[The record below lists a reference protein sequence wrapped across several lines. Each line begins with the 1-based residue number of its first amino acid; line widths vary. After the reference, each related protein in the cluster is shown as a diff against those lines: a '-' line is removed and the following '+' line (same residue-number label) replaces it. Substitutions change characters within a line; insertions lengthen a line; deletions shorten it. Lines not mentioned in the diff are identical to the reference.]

1 MDELRDESYQNEEEE
16 LEALEELEE
25 SILDFLELELAPEEA
40 VIEED
45 EVPELPDEE
54 DDNIFEAVFKH
65 FTDDDEEPS
74 AEEIAAL
81 EQLEEL
87 TQSEQIEDL
96 LETKQYA
103 KLRDL
108 LVEMEAPD
116 IYQLLEDLT
125 ERQQSIVFRLL
136 PKELAAETFVEM
148 DVEVQEMLIRGFS
161 DTELREV
168 LEELYLDDTVDIIEE
183 MPATVVKRILRQ
195 SDPESRR
202 AINELLRYPKDS
214 AGSIMTPEYVDL
226 HADMTVEDA
235 FKRIRR
241 IGVDRETIYICYVTD
256 ERRRLLGFV
265 SVRALLLAAEDDI
278 IGDIMED
285 DTISVETTADQEE
298 VARALGKYG
307 FMAIPVVDKENR
319 LVGIVTV
326 DDAIDVIE
334 EETTEDI
341 EKMAAIVPTDKP
353 YLRTGALET
362 WKARFPWLMI
372 LMLSATFTGMIISH
386 FEAALAAC
394 IVLNSYIPM
403 LTGTGGNSGTQASVA
418 VIRALSLGE
427 VEFGDIFEVIWKECR
442 VGLLCGLVL
451 GIVNFGKMLL
461 LDCMILGNSAVT
473 VSVAAVVSLTLV
485 LVVFM
490 AKLVGSI
497 LPLLAKKLHLDP
509 AVMASPFISTIVDA
523 LSLLVYFRFAHFLL
537 GL

>member
-1 MDELRDESYQNEEEE
+1 MDELRDDFYQDEEEMF
-16 LEALEELEE
+16 EELEE
-25 SILDFLELELAPEEA
+25 SILDFLDLELDPEEA
-40 VIEED
+40 AEAVMED

-54 DDNIFEAVFKH
+54 EDNIFEAMLKH
-65 FTDDDEEPS
+65 FTEDDDEPTE
-74 AEEIAAL
+74 EEIAAL

-87 TQSEQIEDL
+87 TESDQIEDL
-96 LETKQYA
+96 LETKQYS

-108 LVEMEAPD
+108 LVEMEAVD
-116 IYQLLEDLT
+116 IYALLEDLN
-125 ERQQSIVFRLL
+125 ERRQSIVFRLL

-148 DVEVQEMLIRGFS
+148 DPEVQEMLIRGFS

-241 IGVDRETIYICYVTD
+241 IGVDRETIYSCYVTD
-256 ERRRLLGFV
+256 EHRHLLGFV
-265 SVRALLLAAEDDI
+265 SVRTLLLASEDDI
-278 IGDIMED
+278 IEEIMED
-285 DTISVETTADQEE
+285 DIISVETTADQEE

-353 YLRTGALET
+353 YLRTDIWET
-362 WKARFPWLMI
+362 CKARFPWLMI

-386 FEAALAAC
+386 FEGALAAC
-394 IVLNSYIPM
+394 LVLNSYIPM

-418 VIRALSLGE
+418 VIRAISLDE
-427 VEFGDIFEVIWKECR
+427 VEFSDLFEVIWKESR
-442 VGLLCGLVL
+442 VGFFCGLVL
-451 GIVNFGKMLL
+451 GAVNFGKMLL
-461 LDCMILGNSAVT
+461 LDRLILGNPDVT
-473 VSVAAVVSLTLV
+473 VMVAAVVSLTMV
-485 LVVFM
+485 LVVFA
-490 AKLVGSI
+490 AKFVGSM
-497 LPLLAKKLHLDP
+497 LPLLAKKLKLDP

-523 LSLLVYFRFAHFLL
+523 LSLLIYFRFAHILL